1 MSAADKIRE
10 AAEALILGRAEKE
23 RQKLE
28 AEIRKAQEKQ
38 GK

>member
-1 MSAADKIRE
+1 MTAADKIRD

-28 AEIRKAQEKQ
+28 AEIRAEQEKQ

>member
-1 MSAADKIRE
+1 MSAADKLRE

-28 AEIRKAQEKQ
+28 AEIRAEQAKG